1 MAKTKCDYMKC
12 RRVADW
18 VIETS
23 YSPVCLCTVHTG
35 INYLSI
41 AAKLRAIAYGS
52 EFELGSVKQNEVN

>member
-1 MAKTKCDYMKC
+1 MKC

-23 YSPVCLCTVHTG
+23 YSPVCLCTVHTD

-41 AAKLRAIAYGS
+41 AAKLKAIAYGS